1 MPEGG
6 NLQLNYAG
14 LYRGRVLGVSGNVV
28 RVHIEAGHV
37 PRDVNVTL
45 ISPFGG
51 QAPPP
56 PENASGLVLIQG
68 QTGVWLGIQ
77 AEANETTDN
86 TPTAGVQFNT
96 QDNLSTLRVGKDEVL
111 VSNPNFRLSSTPQGF
126 ELKQNK
132 STFTLSDTRFRLSI
146 NNDEVVTA
154 FSTDSIHLENK
165 KELNLVGGGRVNLC
179 SRGNIVMSGGVYSST
194 ETDEFR
200 RLNAAGKIIGKAGEI
215 KLGAGGLFSIDAGK
229 LAINLTSTTLAG
241 GQTPGTGG
249 LDAFSLNIVQGNTLV
264 SSALGNVEVY
274 AMGLPNY
281 IRLKSGAVFD
291 LIYSSVMLSRAK
303 ATIENVLGG
312 IYSALDLKL
321 GDAYLSASKNVNID
335 ALMKTTIT
343 GKTGIKLD
351 ALMNIDLAALLNI
364 TIDGKVKIELKT
376 AMLDL
381 KNAKMI
387 NTGPKTVAPTG
398 SGPLCAIPSC
408 VFAGVPHT
416 GSMATG

>member
-1 MPEGG
+1 MG
-6 NLQLNYAG
+6 NDAFQISYAG
-14 LYRGRVLGVSGNVV
+14 IYRGRVVSVGSTTATVRIETGRNVREV
-28 RVHIEAGHV
+28 IA
-37 PRDVNVTL
+37 TL
-45 ISPFGG
+45 ISQFGG
-51 QAPPP
+51 QVPVPPIDST
-56 PENASGLVLIQG
+56 AIVLIQG
-68 QTGVWLGIQ
+68 EAAIFLGLQ
-77 AEANETTDN
+77 AEESQNN
-86 TPTAGVQFNT
+86 NITPPAGVQFNT
-96 QDNLSTLRVGKDEVL
+96 QDNLSVLRVSKDEVL
-111 VSNPNFRLSSTPQGF
+111 VSNPNFRFSSTPQNF
-126 ELKQNK
+126 ELKQNN
-132 STFTLSDTRFRLSI
+132 STLALSNTRLRLSI
-146 NNDEVVTA
+146 NNDESIMAV
-154 FSTDSIHLENK
+154 STDAIHLENK
-165 KELNLVGGGRVNLC
+165 KELNLIGSNKVNIC

-194 ETDEFR
+194 ETDEFG
-200 RLNAAGKIIGKAGEI
+200 RLNPAGKIIGKAGEI
-215 KLGAGGLFSIDAGK
+215 KLGAGGLFSIGAGK
-229 LAINLTSTTLAG
+229 LAINLTSSTLSG
-241 GQTPGTGG
+241 GEVPGTGG

-321 GDAYLSASKNVNID
+321 GDANLSASKNINID

-351 ALMNIDLAALLNI
+351 ALTNIDLAALLNI

-387 NTGPKTVAPTG
+387 NAGPKTVAPTG
-398 SGPLCAIPSC
+398 SGPFCAIPSC
-408 VFAGVPHT
+408 VFAGVPHA